1 MSDHATSVKLARPQ
15 VKFPPP
21 ALYGFAILLGWL
33 FNFLVPVGLPFRSWM
48 VGVGCVG
55 VAIGLSLI
63 VWSAT
68 EFRRHNTTILPHK
81 ASSRII
87 QSGPFR
93 FSRNPI
99 YLAFAIIQISF
110 ALLLNSIW
118 VLLLVP
124 VCIAITNV
132 FVIAKEEAFLT
143 QAFGEEYIV
152 FMQKVRRWV

>member
-1 MSDHATSVKLARPQ
+1 MNDHAAPVKLTRPQ

-21 ALYGFAILLGWL
+21 ALYGSAILLGWL
-33 FNFLVPVGLPFRSWM
+33 FNFLVPVGLPSNSWIM
-48 VGVGCVG
+48 GVGLAG
-55 VAIGLSLI
+55 VALGLSI
-63 VWSAT
+63 IGWSAF
-68 EFRRHNTTILPHK
+68 EFRRHKTTILPHR

-99 YLAFAIIQISF
+99 YLAFAIIQINA
-110 ALLLNSIW
+110 ALLLNSLWI
-118 VLLLVP
+118 LLLVP
-124 VCIAITNV
+124 VCIVITNV

-152 FMQKVRRWV
+152 FMQRVRRWI